1 MQHAALFQRL
11 GQPLTLI
18 RLQNEAFRKRL
29 LFRFRVDEK
38 IELFAN
44 DDVTMM
50 MRSFLQ
56 TGQIVAFLN
65 YSGVG

>member
-11 GQPLTLI
+11 GLPLTLI

-50 MRSFLQ
+50 MRFPDRVFFRPVRLLR
-56 TGQIVAFLN
+56 F
-65 YSGVG
+65 